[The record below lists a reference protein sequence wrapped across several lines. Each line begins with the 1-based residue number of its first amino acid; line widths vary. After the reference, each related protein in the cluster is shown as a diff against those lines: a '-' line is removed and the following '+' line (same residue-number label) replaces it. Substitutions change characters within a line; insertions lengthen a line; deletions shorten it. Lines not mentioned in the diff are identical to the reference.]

1 MYHLLPRPNFA
12 PLHSA
17 FTGFTLMTKR
27 DVEKNLHN
35 NSKRHRFPLPVGW
48 AAAFEPGGEP
58 TSIGCTYVRAF
69 YVRLRLIFLSISP
82 PPWHDA
88 TT

>member
-1 MYHLLPRPNFA
+1 MHHLLPRPHFA
-12 PLHSA
+12 TCTCTLHSA

-48 AAAFEPGGEP
+48 AAAFEPGGD
-58 TSIGCTYVRAF
+58 IDRLYVRTSL
-69 YVRLRLIFLSISP
+69 LRTALMLIFLSISP
-82 PPWHDA
+82 RAEP
-88 TT
+88 